1 MAGVGEVAS
10 IIAAIQAA
18 DRILCLCGKYASAFK
33 DAKKDIE
40 RLKGEVKA
48 LRKILKSAQEMPDS
62 SPTRPYNSETVSQG
76 LAESIEQCISAL
88 GELESQLDIAN
99 ERKTVRLCPQA
110 LKWAFKRKDVEKI
123 VKALDGMKMNVIL
136 ALNVDQW

>member
-40 RLKGEVKA
+40 RLEGEVKA
-48 LRKILKSAQEMPDS
+48 LRKILKSAEEMPDS
-62 SPTRPYNSETVSQG
+62 SPTRLYDSETVSQG

-88 GELESQLDIAN
+88 GELESQLGPVN
-99 ERKTVRLCPQA
+99 ERKTVRLWTQA

-123 VKALDGMKMNVIL
+123 VKALVGLKVNIIL
-136 ALNVDQW
+136 ALNMDQW